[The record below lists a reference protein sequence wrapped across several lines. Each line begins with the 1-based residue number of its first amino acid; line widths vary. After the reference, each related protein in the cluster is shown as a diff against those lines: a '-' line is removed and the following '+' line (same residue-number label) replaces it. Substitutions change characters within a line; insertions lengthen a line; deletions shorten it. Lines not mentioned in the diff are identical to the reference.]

1 MDSTM
6 TTPEMEAE
14 LARIEARRIANVRAA
29 LRQKSKHGSI
39 INWQSFRQTG
49 KPIRYT
55 PENRSAEKEDALISD
70 AERIADGGHT
80 TKNKRRRLEK
90 AKGAQA
96 APLNMLRIGASRH
109 ERRKARVT
117 GEGRKD
123 QR

>member
-1 MDSTM
+1 M
-6 TTPEMEAE
+6 TNLPTASETDEE
-14 LARIEARRIANVRAA
+14 LARIEAKRIANVRAA

-70 AERIADGGHT
+70 AERIAAGGHT

-109 ERRKARVT
+109 ERRKNRAAGHPEKRN
-117 GEGRKD
+117 R
-123 QR
+123 